1 MESKAYKLSPE
12 AEKLQQK
19 NPDLFTL
26 LQSSEKPPEE
36 LQQQLEQFL
45 EQEMLKE
52 VSPQTLMADIR
63 LTAAVAPHRGYSG

>member
-12 AEKLQQK
+12 AEKLQQV

-36 LQQQLEQFL
+36 LQQQLQMFM
-45 EQEMLKE
+45 EQEQIQM
-52 VSPQTLMADIR
+52 SPETLAGEIR
-63 LTAAVAPHRGYSG
+63 QLAYKAPSRN